1 MWRYRHATVRAMDNW
16 ISIRDRLP
24 TKANADRAGWVFVW
38 HEYQGVMLAPWDQ
51 CAHNPFHTHWMAP
64 ADHIIRDGQTQ
75 WTDAR
80 IRPPTKAD
88 ADVQACVLVIDRY
101 NEINIT
107 GWHQFSPGTRYTHW
121 MQLPGAP

>member
-1 MWRYRHATVRAMDNW
+1 MDNW
-16 ISIRDRLP
+16 ISVRDRLP
-24 TKANADRAGWVFVW
+24 AEANADHAGWIFVW

-51 CAHNPFHTHWMAP
+51 CVHNPFHTHWMAP
-64 ADHIIRDGQTQ
+64 ADHIIRDGQTR

-88 ADVQACVLVIDRY
+88 ADTHSCVLVIDRY

-107 GWHQFSPGTRYTHW
+107 GWHQFGPGTRYTHW
-121 MQLPGAP
+121 MQLPGSPEGIKK